1 VVCLELPRIVPWI
14 APPAVSGDKFLAWVL
29 QVHYSF
35 LKAPA
40 ALLSGFFRFLLA
52 PPL

>member
-1 VVCLELPRIVPWI
+1 
-14 APPAVSGDKFLAWVL
+14 VL

-40 ALLSGFFRFLLA
+40 ALLSEFFRFLLA
-52 PPL
+52 LPL